1 MTEHSEPEQEETARG
16 RTSGQEES
24 AAGVE
29 MRDALGKSRRLA
41 ATLWRAIRSPGE
53 DLPHRVVH
61 GGLWKVLQK
70 VASRG
75 VSLVRMVVLARLLAP
90 EDFGLFGIAL
100 LTQQTL
106 NVLLRIGVDAKLIHE
121 ADNTERLL
129 DTAWTIKVAKAVVV
143 AGGLLLAA
151 PYVAAF
157 FDAPQATPLI
167 RVLSAV
173 VLIQGLQNIGIVY
186 FRKELELSKQFAL
199 DFSSSAMNLLVAV
212 PAAVVL
218 GSAWALLVGMLAA
231 AITTFAL
238 SYALHA
244 YRPALEFSRRK
255 VGEIVNFGKWIF
267 GSSTLIFASTQ
278 GDDILLG
285 RWLGAASL
293 GVYQVAY
300 RISNA
305 VATEVTH
312 VISEVTFPAY
322 AKLQARP
329 EAMRNGFLAT
339 LSVTA
344 MLVVPLAAAIVIFIP
359 DFVRHVI
366 GTQWTEAI
374 GPVRILAV
382 AGLVRAFSACW
393 GPLYLA
399 RGRTEKPF
407 WKQLLRALLTLG
419 PAYPLTVAFGIEGMS
434 LCVLA
439 GIGAAMTY
447 DLWWSRTREEVGI
460 GIRELRRATA
470 GPVLGTLAASVV
482 VLAARLVG
490 GESLVAFLGLG
501 ATFVAGYG
509 AVLLVLERNGW
520 RTGMGKLAALV
531 RRV

>member
-1 MTEHSEPEQEETARG
+1 MTERSAPEQEVASGGTA
-16 RTSGQEES
+16 SNPEER
-24 AAGVE
+24 ADGIEVRE
-29 MRDALGKSRRLA
+29 ALARSRRLTA
-41 ATLWRAIRSPGE
+41 MVWRGIQSPGE
-53 DLPHRVVH
+53 NLPHRIVH
-61 GGLWKVLQK
+61 GGLWQMLQK

-75 VSLVRMVVLARLLAP
+75 VSLVRTVVLARLLAP

-106 NVLLRIGVDAKLIHE
+106 DILLRIGVDAKLIHE
-121 ADNTERLL
+121 ADDTERLL
-129 DTAWTIKVAKAVVV
+129 DTAWTIKVVKAVVV
-143 AGGLLLAA
+143 AGGLLWTA

-157 FDAPQATPLI
+157 FDAPRATPLI

-173 VLIQGLQNIGIVY
+173 VLIQGLQNIGVVY

-199 DFSSSAMNLLVAV
+199 NFSSSAMNLLVAV
-212 PAAVVL
+212 PAALVL

-231 AITTFAL
+231 AVTTFAL
-238 SYALHA
+238 SYTLHA

-255 VGEIVNFGKWIF
+255 LGEIVDFGKWIF
-267 GSSTLIFASTQ
+267 GSSTLNFASVQ

-312 VISEVTFPAY
+312 VISGVTFPAY
-322 AKLQARP
+322 AKLQSRP
-329 EAMRNGFLAT
+329 ERMREGFLAT

-344 MLVVPLAAAIVIFIP
+344 MIVVPLAAAVVIFIP
-359 DFVRHVI
+359 HFVRHII
-366 GTQWTEAI
+366 GSQWTEAI

-399 RGRTEKPF
+399 RGRTDRPF

-419 PAYPLTVAFGIEGMS
+419 PAYPLTVAYGIEGMS

-439 GIGAAMTY
+439 GIGAAMAY
-447 DLWWSRTREEVGI
+447 DIWWSGTAKEMNVGLREFWQASSEPVA
-460 GIRELRRATA
+460 ATLVA
-470 GPVLGTLAASVV
+470 SVIVLGTRQVAAGSVLGFLTLALVFLAA
-482 VLAARLVG
+482 
-490 GESLVAFLGLG
+490 
-501 ATFVAGYG
+501 YG
-509 AVLLVLERNGW
+509 AVILWMHQTGR
-520 RTGMGKLAALV
+520 RTGLRELATLLQ
-531 RRV
+531 RI